1 MRALDDMR
9 LAFQFLT
16 VLPVGRPEP
25 RPLGEAAWCF
35 PLVGLAVGICVAI
48 AFLAAR
54 EVGLPPVLAGF
65 LAVGAGIALTGG
77 LHEDGL
83 ADTADGLGVRDPQ
96 RALEVMRDPRAGAF
110 GVLALALTVPM
121 RALALAAAGPAAAI
135 AAHVLSRG
143 AVAGA
148 MAWTPP
154 ARSDGLAAEAGPTDA
169 AVALLVAAGIGIA
182 LGWQSVPAAALAAF
196 AAAWW
201 AARRFGGHTGDTLG
215 AVQQA
220 TELAVLLALAGA

>member
-16 VLPVGRPEP
+16 ILPAGRPEP
-25 RPLGEAAWCF
+25 RPLGAAAWCF
-35 PLVGLAVGICVAI
+35 PLVGLAVGGAVALVFI
-48 AFLAAR
+48 AAR
-54 EVGLPPVLAGF
+54 EAGLSPELAGF
-65 LAVGAGIALTGG
+65 LAVGAGMALTGA

-83 ADTADGLGVRDPQ
+83 ADTADALGVRDSR
-96 RALEVMRDPRAGAF
+96 RALEVMRDSRTGAF
-110 GVLALALTVPM
+110 GALALALTVPL
-121 RALALAAAGPAAAI
+121 RALALAAAGPVAAL
-135 AAHVLSRG
+135 AAHALSRG
-143 AVAGA
+143 AMAGA

-154 ARSDGLAAEAGPTDA
+154 ARADGRAAEAGPTKA
-169 AVALLVAAGIGIA
+169 AAALLLAAGIGLL
-182 LGWQSVPAAALAAF
+182 LGWPAVPAAALAAF

-220 TELAVLLALAGA
+220 TELAVLLALAAG